1 MNNNEKS
8 PKIETGATDFE
19 KQEGKENKLDAITN
33 DFLENAHPDEIRV
46 REIEQEELQTFLET
60 ATIEEKN
67 YAESLMRLKGIQYK
81 DWTEQ
86 GFPMTKKENKEIPAT
101 IFSLNEHDAK
111 MMEILRHPDTV
122 NQLTDKEAKE
132 FKKWEK
138 DYQGI
143 ATSDEQAGETQKFIT
158 AHQKL
163 LEKKPEKHT
172 EFIQTLVSRAFPEYY
187 CKERPWKNKGEKK
200 EDVDISKFKME
211 QDYAA

>member
-1 MNNNEKS
+1 MKNNEKS

-19 KQEGKENKLDAITN
+19 KQEGKENELDPITN
-33 DFLENAHPDEIRV
+33 DFLENAHPDEIRA
-46 REIEQEELQTFLET
+46 REIEQEKLQKFLET
-60 ATIEEKN
+60 AMAEEKN
-67 YAESLMRLKGIQYK
+67 YAESLVRLKGIQYK

-86 GFPMTKKENKEIPAT
+86 GFPMTKKGNKEIPAT

-111 MMEILRHPDTV
+111 MMEILRHPETIDS
-122 NQLTDKEAKE
+122 LTKEESQE

-172 EFIQTLVSRAFPEYY
+172 EFIQTLVSRAFPEYF
-187 CKERPWKNKGEKK
+187 CMQRPWKKK
-200 EDVDISKFKME
+200 EEYIDVSKFKME